1 MSGKVDFSRPVLT
14 LSGYL
19 IDLDDPELRTL
30 ELAQRYLER
39 RAGQPG
45 ATEEEICTT
54 LVWLAGVRVWLHN
67 SKGAMHTLAHLR
79 ARSRG
84 RFKDI
89 ESLAS
94 LLEILLH
101 VEMREIRQ
109 AMSRLE
115 ILQLES
121 SDPRGLARL
130 QAVAAQI
137 RGRLLSAQGKISE
150 ALACFEEANDALKV
164 GDAAQLEDL
173 AIMAE
178 VYNDQAHA
186 LQREGKLE
194 ESLKHYVLAETV
206 CRHIVFPL
214 GLARSLRGR
223 GTLYS
228 DRKEFSEAIK
238 FFKEAV
244 DIYQRHDSPHGILR
258 CSILLGRAYYGIHD
272 LREALF
278 YFEEA
283 RLQCGKGRYPNDE
296 AEVNARIGDIML
308 SEGQYEKAA
317 EYYEQ
322 DLQLSQVHGDERN
335 QSHAFR
341 NVGRIQRL
349 LGNFPR
355 AEQCLLLSGQLL
367 TKLGDQQGM
376 VATLQQMVQCYL
388 EQGKTAQ
395 ARSSL
400 NHLKDR
406 SERLGRPHERAV
418 CKLFEGIVLRH
429 EGQSEEARSML
440 SGSLESLSREPGF
453 FTVLCQMELAQ
464 CQFELELKDQSVA
477 TFHTAIAT
485 ARQLKH
491 HDIEKRALDLL
502 SKVDRSE
509 WAKALRSAGGP
520 TAERNTS
527 RAILSLVCCELRNTG
542 WLWSQ
547 EIERITAM
555 LDGYYES
562 MAQSISRQRG
572 IVIQIVGSRIIAVF
586 GLEASCDPVQAL
598 RCAETCQEA
607 FFKLQTENAQYLN
620 LGCACSIATGPCL
633 HGLMGATD
641 HKGYRIVGEPWEL
654 IDRLLDQAQSG
665 EIWICPDTHRGI
677 RHLENP
683 LTPRDIP
690 ERGGEG
696 KSVAYTVGSSRQVA
710 RKPAALKA
718 RDSKDPRAAG

>member
-1 MSGKVDFSRPVLT
+1 MSGKVDLKRPLLT
-14 LSGYL
+14 VSGYI
-19 IDLDDPELRTL
+19 IDEEDPELRTL
-30 ELAQRYLER
+30 ELAQRYFEKR
-39 RAGQPG
+39 VGQPG

-54 LVWLAGVRVWLHN
+54 LIWLAGARVWLHN
-67 SKGAMHTLAHLR
+67 AKGAMHTVAHLR

-89 ESLAS
+89 EALAS

-101 VEMREIRQ
+101 LEMREIRQ
-109 AMSRLE
+109 GTAKLEVLRIESDDERTRARLE
-115 ILQLES
+115 ACSVQLK
-121 SDPRGLARL
+121 
-130 QAVAAQI
+130 
-137 RGRLLSAQGKISE
+137 GRFLSAQGQIAE
-150 ALACFEEANDALKV
+150 AKDCFESAAQALKV
-164 GDAAQLEDL
+164 GAAQLEDL
-173 AIMAE
+173 AITAE
-178 VYNDQAHA
+178 IYNDQAHA
-186 LQREGKLE
+186 FQREGKME
-194 ESLKHYVLAETV
+194 ESLKLYVQAETV

-228 DRKEFSEAIK
+228 DRKEFTEAIK
-238 FFKEAV
+238 YFKDAV

-258 CSILLGRAYYGIHD
+258 CGILLGRAYYGIHD

-322 DLQLSQVHGDERN
+322 DLQLSQVHGDERS

-341 NVGRIQRL
+341 NTGRIQRL

-355 AEQCLLLSGQLL
+355 AEQCLLMSGQLL

-388 EQGKTAQ
+388 EQNKIAQ

-406 SERLGRPHERAV
+406 SERLGRPHEIAV

-429 EGQSEEARSML
+429 EGQSTKALPLIKDSLHRL
-440 SGSLESLSREPGF
+440 SQEPGF
-453 FTVLCQMELAQ
+453 FTVLAQMELAQ
-464 CQFELELKDQSVA
+464 ACFEMAHKDEAVA
-477 TFHTAIAT
+477 TFQEAIQM

-491 HDIEKRALDLL
+491 HDIEKRALDML

-509 WAKALRSAGGP
+509 WAKVLRSSGGP

-542 WLWSQ
+542 WLWSE

-555 LDGYYES
+555 LDGYYEA
-562 MAQSISRQRG
+562 MAVSISRQRG
-572 IVIQIVGSRIIAVF
+572 IVIQIVGSRVIAVF
-586 GLEASCDPVQAL
+586 GLEASCDPVQGL

-607 FFKLQTENAQYLN
+607 FYRLQGENAHYLN
-620 LGCACSIATGPCL
+620 LGMACSIATGHCV

-641 HKGYRIVGEPWEL
+641 HKGYRIVGEPWEH
-654 IDRLLDQAQSG
+654 IDRLLDQAVSG
-665 EIWICPDTHRGI
+665 EIWICQDTHRGI
-677 RHLENP
+677 RHLENTF
-683 LTPRDIP
+683 TPRDVP

-696 KSVAYTVGSSRQVA
+696 KLVAYTASSSRQVA
-710 RKPAALKA
+710 RKPAKA
-718 RDSKDPRAAG
+718 RA

>member
-1 MSGKVDFSRPVLT
+1 MTGKVDLKRPLLT

-19 IDLDDPELRTL
+19 IDAEDPELRTL
-30 ELAQRYLER
+30 ELAQRYFER
-39 RAGQPG
+39 RVGQPG

-54 LVWLAGVRVWLHN
+54 LIWLAGARVWLHN
-67 SKGAMHTLAHLR
+67 AKGAMHTVAHLR

-84 RFKDI
+84 RFKEI
-89 ESLAS
+89 ETLAS

-101 VEMREIRQ
+101 LEMREIRQ
-109 AMSRLE
+109 GQAKLE
-115 ILQLES
+115 AIQIES
-121 SDPRGLARL
+121 DDARNKARL
-130 QAVAAQI
+130 QACAVQLK
-137 RGRLLSAQGKISE
+137 GRFFSAQGQI
-150 ALACFEEANDALKV
+150 EEAMRCFDTAAQELKV
-164 GDAAQLEDL
+164 GAAQLEDL
-173 AIMAE
+173 AITAE
-178 VYNDQAHA
+178 IYNDQAHA
-186 LQREGKLE
+186 YQREGKTE
-194 ESLKHYVLAETV
+194 ESLKLYVQAETV
-206 CRHIVFPL
+206 CRHVVFPL

-238 FFKEAV
+238 HFKEAV

-322 DLQLSQVHGDERN
+322 DLQLSQVHGDERT

-341 NVGRIQRL
+341 NTGRIQRL

-355 AEQCLLLSGQLL
+355 AEQCLLMSGQLL

-376 VATLQQMVQCYL
+376 VATLQQMVQLYL
-388 EQGKTAQ
+388 EQNKTAQ

-400 NHLKDR
+400 NHLIDR
-406 SERLGRPHERAV
+406 SDKLGRPHEKAV

-429 EGQSEEARSML
+429 EGQSTQAL
-440 SGSLESLSREPGF
+440 PILKDSLFALAKEPGF
-453 FTVLCQMELAQ
+453 FTVLAQMELAQ
-464 CQFELELKDQSVA
+464 ACFEMNYKDESVGK
-477 TFHTAIAT
+477 FNEAIAM

-491 HDIEKRALDLL
+491 HDIEKRALDML

-520 TAERNTS
+520 SAERNTT

-542 WLWSQ
+542 WLWEQ
-547 EIERITAM
+547 EVDRITAM
-555 LDGYYES
+555 LDGYYEA
-562 MAQSISRQRG
+562 MAQSISKQRG
-572 IVIQIVGSRIIAVF
+572 IVIQIVGSRVIAVF
-586 GLEASCDPVQAL
+586 GLEASCDPVQGL

-607 FFKLQTENAQYLN
+607 FFKLQGENAQYLN
-620 LGCACSIATGPCL
+620 LGMACSIATGHCL

-654 IDRLLDQAQSG
+654 IDRLLDQAISG
-665 EIWICPDTHRGI
+665 EIWVCQDTHRGI
-677 RHLENP
+677 RHLENNF
-683 LTPRDIP
+683 TPRDVAD
-690 ERGGEG
+690 RGGEG
-696 KSVAYTVGSSRQVA
+696 KLVAYTASSSRQVA
-710 RKPAALKA
+710 KKPAKA
-718 RDSKDPRAAG
+718 RG

>member
-1 MSGKVDFSRPVLT
+1 MSGKVDFKRPLLT

-19 IDLDDPELRTL
+19 IDAEDPELRTL
-30 ELAQRYLER
+30 ELAQRYFER
-39 RAGQPG
+39 RVGQPG

-54 LVWLAGVRVWLHN
+54 LIWLAGARVWLHN
-67 SKGAMHTLAHLR
+67 AKGAMHTIAHLR

-84 RFKDI
+84 RFKEI
-89 ESLAS
+89 ETLAS
-94 LLEILLH
+94 MLEILLH
-101 VEMREIRQ
+101 LEMREIRQ
-109 AMSRLE
+109 GQTKLE
-115 ILQLES
+115 VLQID
-121 SDPRGLARL
+121 SDDARNKVRL
-130 QAVAAQI
+130 QACAEQI
-137 RGRLLSAQGKISE
+137 KGRFLSAQGQI
-150 ALACFEEANDALKV
+150 EEAMQCFDTAAQQLK
-164 GDAAQLEDL
+164 GGGAAQLEDL
-173 AIMAE
+173 AITAE
-178 VYNDQAHA
+178 IYNDQAHA
-186 LQREGKLE
+186 FQREGKTE
-194 ESLKHYVLAETV
+194 DSLKLYVQAETV

-238 FFKEAV
+238 YFKDAV

-322 DLQLSQVHGDERN
+322 DLQLSQVHGDERT

-341 NVGRIQRL
+341 NTGRIQRL

-355 AEQCLLLSGQLL
+355 AEQCLLMSGQLL

-376 VATLQQMVQCYL
+376 VATLQQMVQLYL
-388 EQGKTAQ
+388 EQNKTAQ

-406 SERLGRPHERAV
+406 SDRLGRAHEKAV
-418 CKLFEGIVLRH
+418 CRLFEGIVLRH
-429 EGQSEEARSML
+429 EGQSTQAL
-440 SGSLESLSREPGF
+440 PILKDSLFALAREPGF
-453 FTVLCQMELAQ
+453 FTVLAQMELAQ
-464 CQFELELKDQSVA
+464 ACFEMNFKDESVGKFLE
-477 TFHTAIAT
+477 AINM

-491 HDIEKRALDLL
+491 HDIEKRALDML
-502 SKVDRSE
+502 SKVDRTE

-520 TAERNTS
+520 TAERNTT

-542 WLWSQ
+542 WLWEQ
-547 EIERITAM
+547 EVDRITAM
-555 LDGYYES
+555 LDGYYEA
-562 MAQSISRQRG
+562 MAQSISKQRG
-572 IVIQIVGSRIIAVF
+572 IVIQIVGSRVIAVF
-586 GLEASCDPVQAL
+586 GLEASCDPVQGL

-607 FFKLQTENAQYLN
+607 FFKLQGENNQYLN
-620 LGCACSIATGPCL
+620 LGMACSIATGHCL

-654 IDRLLDQAQSG
+654 IDRLLDQAVSG
-665 EIWICPDTHRGI
+665 EIWVCQDTHRGI
-677 RHLENP
+677 RHLENNF
-683 LTPRDIP
+683 TPRDVAD
-690 ERGGEG
+690 RGGEG
-696 KSVAYTVGSSRQVA
+696 KLVAYTASSSRQVA
-710 RKPAALKA
+710 KKPAKA
-718 RDSKDPRAAG
+718 RT

>member
-1 MSGKVDFSRPVLT
+1 MSGKVDFSRPLLT
-14 LSGYL
+14 IPGYL
-19 IDLDDPELRTL
+19 IDADDPELRTL
-30 ELAQRYLER
+30 ELAQRFFER
-39 RAGQPG
+39 RVGLHG
-45 ATEEEICTT
+45 ATEEEICHT
-54 LVWLAGVRVWLHN
+54 LVWLGGARVWLHN
-67 SKGAMHTLAHLR
+67 AKGAMHTLAHLR

-89 ESLAS
+89 ESLAG
-94 LLEILLH
+94 LLEVLLH
-101 VEMREIRQ
+101 LEMREYRQ
-109 AMSRLE
+109 GWSRLE
-115 ILQLES
+115 LLQLDS
-121 SDPRGLARL
+121 ADSRMSARL
-130 QAVAAQI
+130 KACQI
-137 RGRLLSAQGKISE
+137 QLKGRFLSAQGQIGE
-150 ALACFEEANDALKV
+150 ALECFDQAAQLLKI
-164 GDAAQLEDL
+164 GPAQLEDL
-173 AIMAE
+173 ALTAE
-178 VYNDQAHA
+178 IYNDQAHA
-186 LQREGKLE
+186 FQREGKLE
-194 ESLKHYVLAETV
+194 ESVKLYVQAETV
-206 CRHIVFPL
+206 CRHITFPL

-238 FFKEAV
+238 YFKDAL
-244 DIYQRHDSPHGILR
+244 DLYQRHDSPHGILR

-322 DLQLSQVHGDERN
+322 DLGLSQVHGDERS

-355 AEQCLLLSGQLL
+355 AEQCLLMSGQLL
-367 TKLGDQQGM
+367 TKLGDQHGM
-376 VATLQQMVQCYL
+376 VQTLQQMVQCYL

-400 NHLKDR
+400 NHLTAR
-406 SERLGRPHERAV
+406 SERLGRRHEQAV
-418 CKLFEGIVLRH
+418 SKLFEGIVLRH
-429 EGQSEEARSML
+429 EGQSAEAMKLLLQSQDQL
-440 SGSLESLSREPGF
+440 SKDPGF
-453 FTVLCQMELAQ
+453 YTVLCQMEVAQ
-464 CQFELELKDQSVA
+464 ALFEMGRKEESVA
-477 TFHTAIAT
+477 KFGEAIQT
-485 ARQLKH
+485 ARRLKH

-542 WLWSQ
+542 WLWAQ
-547 EIERITAM
+547 EMERVTAM
-555 LDGYYES
+555 LDGYYEV

-572 IVIQIVGSRIIAVF
+572 IIIQIVGSRVIAVF
-586 GLEASCDPVQAL
+586 GLDAGCDPVQGL

-607 FFKLQTENAQYLN
+607 FWKLQNENAHYLN
-620 LGCACSIATGPCL
+620 LGMACSIATGVCV

-654 IDRLLDQAQSG
+654 IDRLLDEAQSG
-665 EIWICPDTHRGI
+665 EIWVCPDTQRGI
-677 RHLENP
+677 QHLENP
-683 LTPRDIP
+683 LTPRDLP
-690 ERGGEG
+690 DRGGEG
-696 KSVAYTVGSSRQVA
+696 KMAAYTVGSSRNVA
-710 RKPAALKA
+710 KKPAKVA
-718 RDSKDPRAAG
+718 P

>member
-1 MSGKVDFSRPVLT
+1 MSGKVDLKRPLLT

-19 IDLDDPELRTL
+19 IDAEDPELRTL
-30 ELAQRYLER
+30 ELAQRYFER
-39 RAGQPG
+39 RVGQPG

-54 LVWLAGVRVWLHN
+54 LIWLAGARVWLHN
-67 SKGAMHTLAHLR
+67 AKGAMHTIAHLR

-84 RFKDI
+84 RFKEI
-89 ESLAS
+89 ETLAS

-101 VEMREIRQ
+101 LEMREIRQ
-109 AMSRLE
+109 GHAKLE
-115 ILQLES
+115 VIQIES
-121 SDPRGLARL
+121 DDPRNKVRL
-130 QAVAAQI
+130 QASAEQI
-137 RGRLLSAQGKISE
+137 KGRFLSAQGQI
-150 ALACFEEANDALKV
+150 EEAMRCFDTAAQELKA
-164 GDAAQLEDL
+164 GGAAQLEDL
-173 AIMAE
+173 AITAE
-178 VYNDQAHA
+178 IYNDQAHA
-186 LQREGKLE
+186 YQREGKADD
-194 ESLKHYVLAETV
+194 SLKLYVQAETV

-223 GTLYS
+223 GTLYP

-238 FFKEAV
+238 HFKDAV

-322 DLQLSQVHGDERN
+322 DLQLSQVHGDERT

-341 NVGRIQRL
+341 NTGRIQRL

-355 AEQCLLLSGQLL
+355 AEQCLLMSGQLL

-376 VATLQQMVQCYL
+376 VATLQQMVQLYL
-388 EQGKTAQ
+388 EQNKTAQ

-406 SERLGRPHERAV
+406 SDRLGRAHEKAV
-418 CKLFEGIVLRH
+418 CRLFEGIVLRH
-429 EGQSEEARSML
+429 EGQSTQAL
-440 SGSLESLSREPGF
+440 PILKDSLFALSREPGF
-453 FTVLCQMELAQ
+453 FTVLAQMELAQ
-464 CQFELELKDQSVA
+464 ACFEMNFKDESVA
-477 TFHTAIAT
+477 KFTEAINM

-491 HDIEKRALDLL
+491 HDIEKRALDML
-502 SKVDRSE
+502 SKVDRTE

-520 TAERNTS
+520 TAERNTT
-527 RAILSLVCCELRNTG
+527 RAILSLVCCELRNTS
-542 WLWSQ
+542 WLWEQ
-547 EIERITAM
+547 EVDRITAM
-555 LDGYYES
+555 LDGYYEA
-562 MAQSISRQRG
+562 MAQSISKQRG
-572 IVIQIVGSRIIAVF
+572 IVIQIVGSRVIAVF
-586 GLEASCDPVQAL
+586 GLEASCDPVQGL

-607 FFKLQTENAQYLN
+607 FFKLQGENNQYLN
-620 LGCACSIATGPCL
+620 LGMACSIATGHCL

-654 IDRLLDQAQSG
+654 IDRLLDQAISG
-665 EIWICPDTHRGI
+665 EIWVCQDTHRGI
-677 RHLENP
+677 RHLENNF
-683 LTPRDIP
+683 TPRDVAD
-690 ERGGEG
+690 RGGEG
-696 KSVAYTVGSSRQVA
+696 KLVAYTASSSRQVA
-710 RKPAALKA
+710 KRPGKA
-718 RDSKDPRAAG
+718 RT

>member
-1 MSGKVDFSRPVLT
+1 MSGKVDLKRPLLT
-14 LSGYL
+14 LSGYI
-19 IDLDDPELRTL
+19 IDAEDPELRTL
-30 ELAQRYLER
+30 ELAQRYFER
-39 RAGQPG
+39 RVAQPG
-45 ATEEEICTT
+45 ATEQEICTT
-54 LVWLAGVRVWLHN
+54 LVWLAGARVWLHN
-67 SKGAMHTLAHLR
+67 AKGAMHTLAHLR

-84 RFKDI
+84 RFKEI
-89 ESLAS
+89 EILAS

-101 VEMREIRQ
+101 LEMREIRQ
-109 AMSRLE
+109 GMTKLE
-115 ILQLES
+115 LIQIES
-121 SDPRGLARL
+121 DDPRTLARL
-130 QAVAAQI
+130 QASSAQLK
-137 RGRLLSAQGKISE
+137 GRFLSAQGQIAE
-150 ALACFEEANDALKV
+150 AQQCYESAVQALKV
-164 GDAAQLEDL
+164 GAAQLEDL
-173 AIMAE
+173 AITAE
-178 VYNDQAHA
+178 IYNDQAHA

-194 ESLKHYVLAETV
+194 ESLKLYVQAETV
-206 CRHIVFPL
+206 ARHIVFPL

-228 DRKEFSEAIK
+228 DRKEFSEAIR

-244 DIYQRHDSPHGILR
+244 DIYQRYDSPHGILR

-322 DLQLSQVHGDERN
+322 DLQLSQAHGDERS

-341 NVGRIQRL
+341 NTGRIQRL

-355 AEQCLLLSGQLL
+355 AEQCLIMSGQLL

-376 VATLQQMVQCYL
+376 VYTLQQMVQLYL

-406 SERLGRPHERAV
+406 SERLGRPHEKAIS
-418 CKLFEGIVLRH
+418 KLFEGIVLRH
-429 EGQSEEARSML
+429 EGNSNQALPML
-440 SGSLESLSREPGF
+440 QDSLQQLSREPGF
-453 FTVLCQMELAQ
+453 FTVLAQMELAQ
-464 CQFELELKDQSVA
+464 ARFEMNQKDEAVA
-477 TFHTAIAT
+477 KFQEAIAM

-547 EIERITAM
+547 DVERITAM
-555 LDGYYES
+555 LDGYYEA

-572 IVIQIVGSRIIAVF
+572 IVIQIVGSRVIAVF
-586 GLEASCDPVQAL
+586 GLEASCDPVQGL

-607 FFKLQTENAQYLN
+607 FYKLQGDNQQYLN
-620 LGCACSIATGPCL
+620 LGMACSIATGHCV

-641 HKGYRIVGEPWEL
+641 HKGYRIVGEPWEY
-654 IDRLLDQAQSG
+654 IDRLLDQAISG
-665 EIWICPDTHRGI
+665 EIWVCQDTHRGI
-677 RHLENP
+677 RHLENVF
-683 LTPRDIP
+683 TPRDVP
-690 ERGGEG
+690 DRGGEG
-696 KSVAYTVGSSRQVA
+696 KMVAYTAASSRQVA
-710 RKPAALKA
+710 RKPA
-718 RDSKDPRAAG
+718 RRATA

>member
-1 MSGKVDFSRPVLT
+1 MTGKVDLKRPLLT

-19 IDLDDPELRTL
+19 IDAEDPELRTL
-30 ELAQRYLER
+30 ELAQRYFER
-39 RAGQPG
+39 RVGQPG

-54 LVWLAGVRVWLHN
+54 LIWLAGARVWLHN
-67 SKGAMHTLAHLR
+67 AKGAMHTVAHLR

-84 RFKDI
+84 RFKEI
-89 ESLAS
+89 ETLAS

-101 VEMREIRQ
+101 LEMREIRQ
-109 AMSRLE
+109 GQAKLE
-115 ILQLES
+115 ALQIES
-121 SDPRGLARL
+121 DDARNKARL
-130 QAVAAQI
+130 QACAVQLQ
-137 RGRLLSAQGKISE
+137 GRFFSAQGQI
-150 ALACFEEANDALKV
+150 EEAMRCFDTAAQELKV
-164 GDAAQLEDL
+164 GAAQLEDL
-173 AIMAE
+173 AITAE
-178 VYNDQAHA
+178 IYNDQAHA
-186 LQREGKLE
+186 YQREGKTE
-194 ESLKHYVLAETV
+194 ESLKLYVQAETV
-206 CRHIVFPL
+206 CRHVVFPL

-238 FFKEAV
+238 HFKEAV

-322 DLQLSQVHGDERN
+322 DLQLSQVHGDERT

-341 NVGRIQRL
+341 NTGRIQRL

-355 AEQCLLLSGQLL
+355 AEQCLLMSGQLL

-376 VATLQQMVQCYL
+376 VATLQQMVQLYL
-388 EQGKTAQ
+388 EQNKTAQ

-400 NHLKDR
+400 NHLIDR
-406 SERLGRPHERAV
+406 SDKLGRAHEKAV

-429 EGQSEEARSML
+429 EGQSTEAL
-440 SGSLESLSREPGF
+440 PILKDSLFALSREPGF
-453 FTVLCQMELAQ
+453 FTVLAQMELAQ
-464 CQFELELKDQSVA
+464 ACFEMNHKEESVGK
-477 TFHTAIAT
+477 FNEAIAM

-491 HDIEKRALDLL
+491 HDIEKRALDML
-502 SKVDRSE
+502 SKVDRAE

-520 TAERNTS
+520 SAERNTT
-527 RAILSLVCCELRNTG
+527 RAILSLVCCELRNTS
-542 WLWSQ
+542 WLWEQ
-547 EIERITAM
+547 EVDRITAM
-555 LDGYYES
+555 LDGYYEA
-562 MAQSISRQRG
+562 MAQSISKQRG
-572 IVIQIVGSRIIAVF
+572 IVIQIVGSRVIAVF
-586 GLEASCDPVQAL
+586 GLEASCDPVQGL

-607 FFKLQTENAQYLN
+607 FFKLQGENSQYLN
-620 LGCACSIATGPCL
+620 LGMACSIATGHCL

-654 IDRLLDQAQSG
+654 IDRLLDQAVSG
-665 EIWICPDTHRGI
+665 EIWVCQDTHRGI
-677 RHLENP
+677 RHLENNF
-683 LTPRDIP
+683 TPRDVAD
-690 ERGGEG
+690 RGGEG
-696 KSVAYTVGSSRQVA
+696 KLVAYTASSSRQVA
-710 RKPAALKA
+710 KKPAKA
-718 RDSKDPRAAG
+718 RG

>member
-1 MSGKVDFSRPVLT
+1 MSGKVDFKRPLLT

-19 IDLDDPELRTL
+19 IDGEDQELRTL
-30 ELAQRYLER
+30 ELAQRYFER
-39 RAGQPG
+39 RVGQPG

-54 LVWLAGVRVWLHN
+54 LVWLAGTRVWLHN

-89 ESLAS
+89 ETLAS
-94 LLEILLH
+94 LQEILLH
-101 VEMREIRQ
+101 LEMREIRQ
-109 AMSRLE
+109 GLTKLE
-115 ILQLES
+115 ILQVDS
-121 SDPRGLARL
+121 DDPRTRARL
-130 QAVAAQI
+130 QAFSTQLK
-137 RGRLLSAQGKISE
+137 GRFLSAQGQIAE
-150 ALACFEEANDALKV
+150 ALQCFDEASQALKV
-164 GDAAQLEDL
+164 GAAQLEDL
-173 AIMAE
+173 AITAE
-178 VYNDQAHA
+178 IYNDQAHA
-186 LQREGKLE
+186 YQREGKFE
-194 ESLKHYVLAETV
+194 ESLKLYVQAETV

-223 GTLYS
+223 GTLFS
-228 DRKEFSEAIK
+228 DRKEFTEAIK

-244 DIYQRHDSPHGILR
+244 DIYQRHDAPHGILR

-296 AEVNARIGDIML
+296 GEVNARIGDIML

-322 DLQLSQVHGDERN
+322 DLQLSQAHGDERS

-341 NVGRIQRL
+341 NTGRIQRL

-355 AEQCLLLSGQLL
+355 AEQCLLMSGQLL
-367 TKLGDQQGM
+367 TRLGDQQGM
-376 VATLQQMVQCYL
+376 VATLQQLVQLYL
-388 EQGKTAQ
+388 EQNKTAE
-395 ARSSL
+395 ARNKL

-406 SERLGRPHERAV
+406 SERLGRPHEKAV
-418 CKLFEGIVLRH
+418 CRLFEGIVLRH
-429 EGQSEEARSML
+429 EGQSQQAMSLLKDSLQTL
-440 SGSLESLSREPGF
+440 SQEPGF
-453 FTVLCQMELAQ
+453 YTVLAQMEVAQ
-464 CQFELELKDQSVA
+464 ACSDLNHKEEAVKRFQD
-477 TFHTAIAT
+477 AIQM

-502 SKVDRSE
+502 SKVDRGE

-527 RAILSLVCCELRNTG
+527 RAILSLVCCELRNTA

-547 EIERITAM
+547 EVDRITAM
-555 LDGYYES
+555 LDGYYEA
-562 MAQSISRQRG
+562 MAFSISKQRG
-572 IVIQIVGSRIIAVF
+572 IVIQIVGSRVIAVF
-586 GLEASCDPVQAL
+586 GLEASCDPVQGL

-607 FFKLQTENAQYLN
+607 FFKLQGDNSHYLN
-620 LGCACSIATGPCL
+620 LGMACSIATGHCV

-654 IDRLLDQAQSG
+654 IDRLLDQAVSG
-665 EIWICPDTHRGI
+665 EIWLCQDTHRGI
-677 RHLENP
+677 RHLDNAF
-683 LTPRDIP
+683 TPRDVP
-690 ERGGEG
+690 DRGGEG
-696 KSVAYTVGSSRQVA
+696 KLVAYTASSSRQVA
-710 RKPAALKA
+710 RKPAKA
-718 RDSKDPRAAG
+718 RA

>member
-1 MSGKVDFSRPVLT
+1 MSGKVDLKRPLLT

-19 IDLDDPELRTL
+19 IDAEDPELRTL
-30 ELAQRYLER
+30 ELAQRYFER
-39 RAGQPG
+39 RVGQPG

-54 LVWLAGVRVWLHN
+54 LIWLAGARVWLHN
-67 SKGAMHTLAHLR
+67 AKGAMHTIAHLR

-84 RFKDI
+84 RFKEI
-89 ESLAS
+89 ETLAG

-101 VEMREIRQ
+101 LEMREIRQ
-109 AMSRLE
+109 GATKLE
-115 ILQLES
+115 VIQIES
-121 SDPRGLARL
+121 DDTRNKVRL
-130 QAVAAQI
+130 QACAEQI
-137 RGRLLSAQGKISE
+137 KGRFLSAQGQI
-150 ALACFEEANDALKV
+150 EEAMRCFDTAAQELKA
-164 GDAAQLEDL
+164 GGAAQLEDL
-173 AIMAE
+173 AITAE
-178 VYNDQAHA
+178 IYNDQAHA
-186 LQREGKLE
+186 YQREGKADD
-194 ESLKHYVLAETV
+194 SLKLYVQAETV

-238 FFKEAV
+238 YFKDAV

-322 DLQLSQVHGDERN
+322 DLQLSQVHGDERT

-341 NVGRIQRL
+341 NTGRIQRL

-355 AEQCLLLSGQLL
+355 AEQCLLMSGQLL

-376 VATLQQMVQCYL
+376 VATLQQMVQLYL
-388 EQGKTAQ
+388 EQNKTAQ

-406 SERLGRPHERAV
+406 SDRLGRAHEKAV
-418 CKLFEGIVLRH
+418 CRLFEGIVLRH
-429 EGQSEEARSML
+429 EGQSTQAL
-440 SGSLESLSREPGF
+440 PILKDSLFALSREPGF
-453 FTVLCQMELAQ
+453 FTVLAQMELAQ
-464 CQFELELKDQSVA
+464 ACFEMNFKDESVA
-477 TFHTAIAT
+477 KFTEAINM

-491 HDIEKRALDLL
+491 HDIEKRALDML
-502 SKVDRSE
+502 SRVDRTE
-509 WAKALRSAGGP
+509 WAKTLRQAGGP
-520 TAERNTS
+520 TAERNTT

-542 WLWSQ
+542 WLWEQ
-547 EIERITAM
+547 DVDRITAM

-562 MAQSISRQRG
+562 MAQSISKQRG
-572 IVIQIVGSRIIAVF
+572 IVIQIVGSRVIAVF
-586 GLEASCDPVQAL
+586 GLEASCDPVQGL

-607 FFKLQTENAQYLN
+607 FFKLQGENTQYLN
-620 LGCACSIATGPCL
+620 LGMACSIATGHCL

-654 IDRLLDQAQSG
+654 IDRLLDQAISG
-665 EIWICPDTHRGI
+665 EIWICQDTHRGI
-677 RHLENP
+677 RHLDNNF
-683 LTPRDIP
+683 TPRDVAD
-690 ERGGEG
+690 RGGEG
-696 KSVAYTVGSSRQVA
+696 KLVAYTASSSRQVA
-710 RKPAALKA
+710 KKPAKA
-718 RDSKDPRAAG
+718 RA

>member
-1 MSGKVDFSRPVLT
+1 MSGKVDLKRPLLT

-19 IDLDDPELRTL
+19 IDAEDPELRTL
-30 ELAQRYLER
+30 ELAQRYFER
-39 RAGQPG
+39 RVGQPG

-54 LVWLAGVRVWLHN
+54 LIWLAGARVWLHN
-67 SKGAMHTLAHLR
+67 AKGAMHTIAHLR

-84 RFKDI
+84 RFKEI
-89 ESLAS
+89 ETLAS

-101 VEMREIRQ
+101 LEMREIRQ
-109 AMSRLE
+109 GHAKLE
-115 ILQLES
+115 VIQIES
-121 SDPRGLARL
+121 DDPRNKVRL
-130 QAVAAQI
+130 QASAEQI
-137 RGRLLSAQGKISE
+137 KGRFLSAQGQI
-150 ALACFEEANDALKV
+150 EEAMRCFDTAAQELKA
-164 GDAAQLEDL
+164 GGAAQLEDL
-173 AIMAE
+173 AITAE
-178 VYNDQAHA
+178 IYNDQAHA
-186 LQREGKLE
+186 YQREGKADD
-194 ESLKHYVLAETV
+194 SLKLYVQAETV

-238 FFKEAV
+238 HFKDAV

-322 DLQLSQVHGDERN
+322 DLQLSQVHGDERT

-341 NVGRIQRL
+341 NTGRIQRL

-355 AEQCLLLSGQLL
+355 AEQCLLMSGQLL

-376 VATLQQMVQCYL
+376 VATLQQMVQLYL
-388 EQGKTAQ
+388 EQNKTAQ

-406 SERLGRPHERAV
+406 SDRLGRAHEKAV
-418 CKLFEGIVLRH
+418 CRLFEGIVLRH
-429 EGQSEEARSML
+429 EGQSTQAL
-440 SGSLESLSREPGF
+440 PILKDSLFALSREPGF
-453 FTVLCQMELAQ
+453 FTVLAQMELAQ
-464 CQFELELKDQSVA
+464 ACFEMNFKDESVA
-477 TFHTAIAT
+477 KFTEAINM

-491 HDIEKRALDLL
+491 HDIEKRALDML
-502 SKVDRSE
+502 SKVDRTE

-520 TAERNTS
+520 TAERNTT
-527 RAILSLVCCELRNTG
+527 RAILSLVCCELRNTS
-542 WLWSQ
+542 WLWEQ
-547 EIERITAM
+547 EVDRITAM
-555 LDGYYES
+555 LDGYYEA
-562 MAQSISRQRG
+562 MAQSISKQRG
-572 IVIQIVGSRIIAVF
+572 IVIQIVGSRVIAVF
-586 GLEASCDPVQAL
+586 GLEASCDPVQGL

-607 FFKLQTENAQYLN
+607 FFKLQGENNQYLN
-620 LGCACSIATGPCL
+620 LGMACSIATGHCL

-654 IDRLLDQAQSG
+654 IDRLLDQAISG
-665 EIWICPDTHRGI
+665 EIWVCQDTHRGI
-677 RHLENP
+677 RHLENNF
-683 LTPRDIP
+683 TPRDVAD
-690 ERGGEG
+690 RGGEG
-696 KSVAYTVGSSRQVA
+696 KLVAYTASSSRQVA
-710 RKPAALKA
+710 KRPGKA
-718 RDSKDPRAAG
+718 RT

>member
-1 MSGKVDFSRPVLT
+1 MSGKVDLKRPLLT

-19 IDLDDPELRTL
+19 IDAEDPELRTL
-30 ELAQRYLER
+30 ELAQRYFER
-39 RAGQPG
+39 RVGQPG

-54 LVWLAGVRVWLHN
+54 LIWLAGARVWLHN
-67 SKGAMHTLAHLR
+67 AKGAMHTVAHLR

-84 RFKDI
+84 RFKEI
-89 ESLAS
+89 ETLAS
-94 LLEILLH
+94 ILEILLH
-101 VEMREIRQ
+101 LEMREIRQ
-109 AMSRLE
+109 GEAKLEALQVESDDARNKVRLKAFVD
-115 ILQLES
+115 QLK
-121 SDPRGLARL
+121 
-130 QAVAAQI
+130 
-137 RGRLLSAQGKISE
+137 GRFLSAQGQI
-150 ALACFEEANDALKV
+150 EEAMRCFDQAAQELKA
-164 GDAAQLEDL
+164 GGPAQLEDL
-173 AIMAE
+173 AITAE
-178 VYNDQAHA
+178 IYNDQAHA
-186 LQREGKLE
+186 YQREGKTE
-194 ESLKHYVLAETV
+194 DSLKLYVQAETV
-206 CRHIVFPL
+206 SRHIVFPL

-238 FFKEAV
+238 YFKDAV
-244 DIYQRHDSPHGILR
+244 DIYQRHDAPHGILR

-322 DLQLSQVHGDERN
+322 DLQLSQVHGDERT

-355 AEQCLLLSGQLL
+355 AEQCLKMSGQLL
-367 TKLGDQQGM
+367 TKLGDQGGM
-376 VATLQQMVQCYL
+376 VATLQQMVQLYL
-388 EQGKTAQ
+388 EQNQTAQ

-406 SERLGRPHERAV
+406 SERLGRNHEKAV
-418 CKLFEGIVLRH
+418 CRLFEGIVLRH
-429 EGQSEEARSML
+429 EGQSTQAL
-440 SGSLESLSREPGF
+440 PILKDSLFALSREPGF
-453 FTVLCQMELAQ
+453 FTVLAQMELAQ
-464 CQFELELKDQSVA
+464 ACFEMNFRDESVSK
-477 TFHTAIAT
+477 FNEAIAM

-491 HDIEKRALDLL
+491 HDIEKRALDML
-502 SKVDRSE
+502 SRVDRTE

-520 TAERNTS
+520 TAERATT
-527 RAILSLVCCELRNTG
+527 RAILSLVCCELRNTT
-542 WLWSQ
+542 WLWEQ
-547 EIERITAM
+547 EVERITAM
-555 LDGYYES
+555 LDGYYEA
-562 MAQSISRQRG
+562 MAQSISKQRG
-572 IVIQIVGSRIIAVF
+572 IVIQIVGSRVIAVF

-607 FFKLQTENAQYLN
+607 FFKLQGENTQYLN
-620 LGCACSIATGPCL
+620 LGMACSIATGHCL

-654 IDRLLDQAQSG
+654 IDRLLDQAVSG
-665 EIWICPDTHRGI
+665 EIWACHDTHRGI
-677 RHLENP
+677 RHLENNF
-683 LTPRDIP
+683 TPRDVAD
-690 ERGGEG
+690 RGGEG
-696 KSVAYTVGSSRQVA
+696 KLVAYTVSSSRQVA
-710 RKPAALKA
+710 KKPAKA
-718 RDSKDPRAAG
+718 RG

>member
-1 MSGKVDFSRPVLT
+1 MSGKVELKRPLLT
-14 LSGYL
+14 VSGYI
-19 IDLDDPELRTL
+19 IDADDPELRTL
-30 ELAQRYLER
+30 ELAQRYFER
-39 RAGQPG
+39 RVGQPG

-54 LVWLAGVRVWLHN
+54 LIWLAGARVWLHN
-67 SKGAMHTLAHLR
+67 AKGAMHTVAHLR

-89 ESLAS
+89 EALAS

-101 VEMREIRQ
+101 LEMREIRQ
-109 AMSRLE
+109 GMAKLEVLQIEVDDSRT
-115 ILQLES
+115 Q
-121 SDPRGLARL
+121 ARL
-130 QAVAAQI
+130 QACAVQLK
-137 RGRLLSAQGKISE
+137 GRFLSAQGQIGE
-150 ALACFEEANDALKV
+150 AQECFEAAAQALKV
-164 GDAAQLEDL
+164 GAAQLEDL
-173 AIMAE
+173 AITAE
-178 VYNDQAHA
+178 IYNDQAHA
-186 LQREGKLE
+186 FQREGKLE
-194 ESLKHYVLAETV
+194 ESLKLYVQAETV

-223 GTLYS
+223 GTLFS
-228 DRKEFSEAIK
+228 DRKEFTEAIK

-258 CSILLGRAYYGIHD
+258 CGILLGRAYYGIHD

-322 DLQLSQVHGDERN
+322 DLQLSQVHGDERS

-341 NVGRIQRL
+341 NTGRIQRL

-355 AEQCLLLSGQLL
+355 AEQCLLMSGQLL

-388 EQGKTAQ
+388 EQNKTVQ

-406 SERLGRPHERAV
+406 SERLGRPHEKAV

-429 EGQSEEARSML
+429 EGQSMKALPLIKDSLHRL
-440 SGSLESLSREPGF
+440 SQEPGF
-453 FTVLCQMELAQ
+453 FTVLAQMELAQ
-464 CQFELELKDQSVA
+464 VCFEMQHKEEAVAKFLE
-477 TFHTAIAT
+477 AIQM

-491 HDIEKRALDLL
+491 HDIEKRALDML
-502 SKVDRSE
+502 SKVDRAE
-509 WAKALRSAGGP
+509 WAKALRSSTGP
-520 TAERNTS
+520 TAERNTTK
-527 RAILSLVCCELRNTG
+527 AILSLVCCELRNTA

-547 EIERITAM
+547 EIERVTAM
-555 LDGYYES
+555 LDGYYEA

-572 IVIQIVGSRIIAVF
+572 IVIQIVGSRVIAVF
-586 GLEASCDPVQAL
+586 GLEASCDPVQGL

-607 FFKLQTENAQYLN
+607 FFKLQGENAQYLN
-620 LGCACSIATGPCL
+620 LGMACSIATGHCI

-641 HKGYRIVGEPWEL
+641 HKGYRIVGEPWEH
-654 IDRLLDQAQSG
+654 IDRLLDQATSG
-665 EIWICPDTHRGI
+665 EIWVCQDTHRGI
-677 RHLENP
+677 RHLENSF
-683 LTPRDIP
+683 TPRDVP
-690 ERGGEG
+690 DRGGEG
-696 KSVAYTVGSSRQVA
+696 KLVAYTATSSRQVA
-710 RKPAALKA
+710 RKPAKA
-718 RDSKDPRAAG
+718 RV

>member
-1 MSGKVDFSRPVLT
+1 M
-14 LSGYL
+14 
-19 IDLDDPELRTL
+19 IDGDDPELRTL
-30 ELAQRYLER
+30 ELAQRFFER
-39 RAGQPG
+39 RVGQPG

-54 LVWLAGVRVWLHN
+54 LVWLAGSRVWLHN
-67 SKGAMHTLAHLR
+67 AKGAMHTLAHLR

-84 RFKDI
+84 RFREI
-89 ESLAS
+89 ESLAT

-101 VEMREIRQ
+101 LEMREIRQ
-109 AMSRLE
+109 AQTKLELFTPESADSRAQSRL
-115 ILQLES
+115 
-121 SDPRGLARL
+121 
-130 QAVAAQI
+130 AACVI
-137 RGRLLSAQGKISE
+137 HLKGRIASAQGSLE
-150 ALACFEEANDALKV
+150 EAQSHFESALAALKA
-164 GDAAQLEDL
+164 GGAAQLEDL
-173 AIMAE
+173 ALTAE
-178 VYNDQAHA
+178 IYNDQAHA
-186 LQREGKLE
+186 YQREGRADDANKL
-194 ESLKHYVLAETV
+194 YVQAETV
-206 CRHIVFPL
+206 SKHIVFPL
-214 GLARSLRGR
+214 GAARSLRGR
-223 GTLYS
+223 GTLHS

-322 DLQLSQVHGDERN
+322 DLQLSQVSGDERS
-335 QSHAFR
+335 QSHALR

-355 AEQCLLLSGQLL
+355 AEQCLIMSGQLL
-367 TKLGDQQGM
+367 TKLGDMQGM
-376 VATLQQMVQCYL
+376 VATLQQMVQLYL
-388 EQGKTAQ
+388 EHNKTAQ

-406 SERLGRPHERAV
+406 ADRLGREHEKAV
-418 CKLFEGIVLRH
+418 CRLFEGIVLRN
-429 EGQSEEARSML
+429 EGQSEKALPLLKEAQTKL
-440 SGSLESLSREPGF
+440 CREPGF
-453 FTVLCQMELAQ
+453 YTVMAQMELAQ
-464 CQFELELKDQSVA
+464 ACFELRHKDEAVSKFQD
-477 TFHTAIAT
+477 AIQM

-491 HDIEKRALDLL
+491 HDIEKRALDML
-502 SKVDRSE
+502 SRVDRAE
-509 WAKALRSAGGP
+509 WAKTLRSSGGP

-527 RAILSLVCCELRNTG
+527 RAILSLVCCELRNAG
-542 WLWSQ
+542 WLWAQ
-547 EIERITAM
+547 EVDRITAM
-555 LDGYYES
+555 LDGYYEA

-572 IVIQIVGSRIIAVF
+572 IVIQIVGSRVIAVF
-586 GLEASCDPVQAL
+586 GLEASCDPVQGL

-607 FFKLQTENAQYLN
+607 FFKLQGENNQYLN
-620 LGCACSIATGPCL
+620 LGMACSIATGHCV

-665 EIWICPDTHRGI
+665 EIWVCPDTHRGI
-677 RHLENP
+677 RHLENA
-683 LTPRDIP
+683 LTPHDVAD
-690 ERGGEG
+690 RGGDG
-696 KSVAYTVGSSRQVA
+696 KLVAYTVSSSRQVA
-710 RKPAALKA
+710 RKPAKPK
-718 RDSKDPRAAG
+718 S